1 MKRMKAIVI
10 TAPGEPEVLA
20 LTDVPDPEFRAG
32 HVLVDVAATAL
43 NRADLLQRRGFYPA
57 PEGESEILGLE
68 FAGTVAAL
76 GPNTTGPVVGSR
88 VMGLIAGGGYAER
101 VSVHKDMLMP
111 IPEALSFV
119 QAGAIPEAFLTAFEA
134 LVNRGR
140 VRAGESVL
148 IHAAAGGVGT
158 AAVQLAKQLGARVLA
173 TAGSAEKL
181 AKVKELGA
189 DVTINYK
196 TEDFAKVALEVS
208 EQRGVDVI
216 LDFVGGAYWPKHAEC
231 LAIGGRNVVIGLM
244 GGTSADVNL
253 AQLLRRRYEIIGM
266 VMRTRPLA
274 EKIAITKAF
283 SDRFLP
289 QFQDGTL
296 RPIIDSVLPLAE
308 AAKAHAKMEANQN
321 FGKIV
326 LTP

>member
-1 MKRMKAIVI
+1 MKAIVI
-10 TAPGEPEVLA
+10 TTPGEPDVLA
-20 LTDVPDPEFRAG
+20 LTDVPDPEFRPG
-32 HVLVDVAATAL
+32 CVLVDVAATSL

-68 FAGTVAAL
+68 FSGVVSAL
-76 GPNTTGPVVGSR
+76 GPDTTGPRVGER

-101 VSVHKDMLMP
+101 VMVHKDMLLP

-140 VRAGESVL
+140 VQAGETVL

-158 AAVQLAKQLGARVLA
+158 AAVQLAKQLGARVIA
-173 TAGSAEKL
+173 TAGSREKL
-181 AKVKELGA
+181 ARVKDLGA
-189 DVTINYK
+189 DVTIDYK
-196 TEDFAKVALEVS
+196 TEDFAKLALDS
-208 EQRGVDVI
+208 TDQRGVDVI

-231 LAIGGRNVVIGLM
+231 LAIGGRTVVIGLM
-244 GGTSADVNL
+244 GGMTAEVNL

-283 SDRFLP
+283 ARSFLP
-289 QFQDGTL
+289 RFQDGTL
-296 RPIIDSVLPLAE
+296 RPIIDSVFPLAD
-308 AAKAHAKMEANQN
+308 AAKAHEKMEANAN